1 MRSVVLSRERKAQ
14 YPGVFQELAQII
26 GADATGILVAHY
38 GGGAPLYI
46 PHKAKPNHPISL
58 LLGQEVAQQLA
69 DELGGL
75 TVEIPRDVAFK
86 NKQRDTLILADRA
99 AGMSQNDV
107 ARKYQLTVR
116 TIRKITSS
124 TRNTT
129 QP

>member
-1 MRSVVLSRERKAQ
+1 MRSFVLSRAHKAD
-14 YPGVFQELAQII
+14 YPGVFQELAQLI

-46 PHKAKPNHPISL
+46 PHKVKSSHPVSL

-69 DELGGL
+69 DEFGGL
-75 TVEIPRDVAFK
+75 AVEIPRNVAFQK
-86 NKQRDTLILADRA
+86 KRRDTLILADRA

-124 TRNTT
+124 TRNTI